1 METLENIRGKKIYNK
16 QREQGGRLGEK
27 GSSSKC
33 EQTKRNEGNIGKKS
47 QKDRLENIKKCH
59 PKDLI
64 LS

>member
-1 METLENIRGKKIYNK
+1 METVENIRGKKIYNK

-27 GSSSKC
+27 GSSKG

-47 QKDRLENIKKCH
+47 QKDRMENIKKFH